1 MVYVKLKVPF
11 FSFSC
16 SLAILELV
24 AEDFGQWGCN
34 LILNNGQRI
43 TKEKENTMIISNE
56 TESIDLVN
64 PVNPLTSE
72 DSSNDGTKNEVGP
85 TENISKEAG
94 KTNMLNND
102 KRFHVKNFESKISK
116 DDMIEN
122 KERFENFN
130 EKNFKSHDNT
140 TVDEIEQ
147 NETQSNQIISS
158 NHFMMNQTCTFRR
171 HRSIYV
177 IIDLDVKIDINSIF
191 ALSMCDKLNCSIYF

>member
-64 PVNPLTSE
+64 PVNPQTSE
-72 DSSNDGTKNEVGP
+72 DSSNDHTKNEVVP

-94 KTNMLNND
+94 MTNMLNRD

-116 DDMIEN
+116 DDMIKN
-122 KERFENFN
+122 K
-130 EKNFKSHDNT
+130 EKNFESHGNT

>member
-64 PVNPLTSE
+64 PVNPQTSE
-72 DSSNDGTKNEVGP
+72 DSSNDHTKNEVVP

-94 KTNMLNND
+94 MTNMLNRD

-116 DDMIEN
+116 DDMIKN
-122 KERFENFN
+122 K
-130 EKNFKSHDNT
+130 EKNFESHGNT

-147 NETQSNQIISS
+147 HKTQSNQIISS

>member
-64 PVNPLTSE
+64 PVNPQTSE
-72 DSSNDGTKNEVGP
+72 DISNDNTKNEVGP

-94 KTNMLNND
+94 MTNMSNND
-102 KRFHVKNFESKISK
+102 KRFHVKSFESKISN
-116 DDMIEN
+116 DVMIKN
-122 KERFENFN
+122 K
-130 EKNFKSHDNT
+130 EKNFESHGNT

-171 HRSIYV
+171 HRSICV

>member
-1 MVYVKLKVPF
+1 MDGLCKVKSPF

-64 PVNPLTSE
+64 PVNPQTSE
-72 DSSNDGTKNEVGP
+72 DSSNDHTKNEVVP

-94 KTNMLNND
+94 MTNMLNRD

-116 DDMIEN
+116 DDMIKN
-122 KERFENFN
+122 K
-130 EKNFKSHDNT
+130 EKNFESHGNT

>member
-1 MVYVKLKVPF
+1 
-11 FSFSC
+11 
-16 SLAILELV
+16 
-24 AEDFGQWGCN
+24 
-34 LILNNGQRI
+34 
-43 TKEKENTMIISNE
+43 MIISNE

-64 PVNPLTSE
+64 PVNPQTSE
-72 DSSNDGTKNEVGP
+72 DSSNDHTKNEVVP

-94 KTNMLNND
+94 MTNMLNRD

-116 DDMIEN
+116 DDMIKN
-122 KERFENFN
+122 K
-130 EKNFKSHDNT
+130 EKNFESHGNT

>member
-64 PVNPLTSE
+64 PVNPQTSE
-72 DSSNDGTKNEVGP
+72 DSSNDHTKNEVGP

-94 KTNMLNND
+94 MTNMLNRD

-116 DDMIEN
+116 DDMIKN
-122 KERFENFN
+122 K
-130 EKNFKSHDNT
+130 EKNFESHGNT

>member
-64 PVNPLTSE
+64 PVNPQTSE
-72 DSSNDGTKNEVGP
+72 DSSNDHTKNEVGP

-94 KTNMLNND
+94 MTNMSNHD
-102 KRFHVKNFESKISK
+102 KTFHVKSFESKISK
-116 DDMIEN
+116 DNMIEN
-122 KERFENFN
+122 KE
-130 EKNFKSHDNT
+130 KNFESHGNT

>member
-64 PVNPLTSE
+64 PVNPQTSE
-72 DSSNDGTKNEVGP
+72 DSSNDHTKNEVVP

-94 KTNMLNND
+94 MTNMLNLG

-116 DDMIEN
+116 DDMIKN
-122 KERFENFN
+122 K
-130 EKNFKSHDNT
+130 EKNFESHGNT

>member
-64 PVNPLTSE
+64 PVNPQTSE
-72 DSSNDGTKNEVGP
+72 DSSNDHTKNEVGP

-94 KTNMLNND
+94 MTNMLNRD

-116 DDMIEN
+116 DNMIKN
-122 KERFENFN
+122 K
-130 EKNFKSHDNT
+130 EKNFESHGNT

-177 IIDLDVKIDINSIF
+177 IIDLDVQIDINSIY